1 MGPAYSHSHPAQVV
15 LEIFLDVLGARR
27 VKVANVL
34 IRSIAIQRDSQR
46 DSSAGED
53 PVVVLF
59 CAVGT
64 DADDVRRLCATS
76 NGGAE
81 GVHAADVARE
91 RVRRLS
97 LANRRAKEEVDAV
110 GDALFVTVAFV
121 RTGLAEGNGG

>member
-1 MGPAYSHSHPAQVV
+1 MGPAYSHSHPAQVL
-15 LEIFLDVLGARR
+15 LEIFLDVLGTRR

-110 GDALFVTVAFV
+110 GNALFVTIAFV
-121 RTGLAEGNGG
+121 RTGLADGNGG